1 MRQSEKALTK
11 ACGGYCSS
19 CLDYLAYINNDK
31 ELKNKLAKQFS
42 KELGMNIKPEDVGC
56 LGCHGT
62 IHKPWC
68 ASCSLQRCTEE
79 KGILTCSFCD
89 EFPCEKLETYLQE
102 HRESGGRAHLLRQRE
117 IGLQKWLEEVKKA
130 GQDSR
135 DT

>member
-11 ACGGYCSS
+11 ACGGYCAT
-19 CLDYLAYINNDK
+19 CLDYLAYINNDE

-68 ASCSLQRCTEE
+68 ASCSPQRCTEE

-102 HRESGGRAHLLRQRE
+102 HRESGGRTHLLRQRE
-117 IGLQKWLEEVKKA
+117 IGLEKWLEEERKA

>member
-1 MRQSEKALTK
+1 MEQSEKALTK
-11 ACGGYCSS
+11 ACGGYCVG
-19 CLDYLAYINNDK
+19 CLDFLAYINNDE
-31 ELKNKLAKQFS
+31 ELKKKLAKQFS
-42 KELGMNIKPEDVGC
+42 KELGMDIKPEDVGC

-79 KGILTCSFCD
+79 KGIPTCSFCD
-89 EFPCEKLETYLQE
+89 EFPCEKLETYYQE
-102 HRESGGRAHLLRQRE
+102 HGESEGRAHLLRQKK
-117 IGLQKWLEEVKKA
+117 IGLEKWLEEVKKA